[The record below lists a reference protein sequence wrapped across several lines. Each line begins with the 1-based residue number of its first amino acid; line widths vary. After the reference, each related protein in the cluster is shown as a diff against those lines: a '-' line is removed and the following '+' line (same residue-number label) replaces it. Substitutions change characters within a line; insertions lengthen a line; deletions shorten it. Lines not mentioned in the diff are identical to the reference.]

1 MGDTVTVSA
10 TPVEGY
16 ELDAIT
22 VTSGKTTVTVKDGKF
37 TMPAGNVTVS
47 ATFKKAAA
55 PSPEPSVSTTTTVST
70 DVSTD
75 IPSADKKAI
84 EAVLDDA
91 SVEGI
96 EKAADTG
103 DILDAAGVTEADTK
117 AKKVEIEITTKV
129 IAEGADLSAG
139 TLTFSAAPVATIT
152 IDGKK
157 VSKDVP
163 VTNDM
168 LNGKN
173 ITIKLPLP
181 KGFVPEEIIHI
192 SNDGL
197 RQHYTA
203 QDFKVETTENGG
215 QVAVLK
221 ITHFSQ
227 FILNAK
233 THVHTW
239 DQGTVITE
247 PTATTDGTMHY
258 VCTVCGDE
266 KDEVIP
272 AVPATQLTLDPVSV
286 RLAVGKTQA
295 LTLTVVPENATGTVV
310 WSSSNPA
317 VATVDETGN
326 VTAVAAGTT
335 TITAVLGTQTAV
347 ATISVVCGTD
357 TCQYYTDV
365 DAGAWYHPAV
375 DFVTEHKLMQGV
387 DAKARTFVPGH
398 ELTRA
403 QLAQVLYNMENPGD
417 TASEKSFKDVKQ
429 GAWYYN
435 AVIWAADNGIVK
447 GYEDGCFY
455 PNRPITREQMVT
467 MLYRYMQF
475 KGLKVDASSED
486 WKSFTDYANVH
497 AWAQDAMAW
506 AVHNGVVNGIQNNQL
521 APTHTA
527 QRSQVAKIIMEITML
542 YDLA

>member
-1 MGDTVTVSA
+1 
-10 TPVEGY
+10 
-16 ELDAIT
+16 
-22 VTSGKTTVTVKDGKF
+22 
-37 TMPAGNVTVS
+37 
-47 ATFKKAAA
+47 
-55 PSPEPSVSTTTTVST
+55 
-70 DVSTD
+70 
-75 IPSADKKAI
+75 
-84 EAVLDDA
+84 
-91 SVEGI
+91 
-96 EKAADTG
+96 
-103 DILDAAGVTEADTK
+103 
-117 AKKVEIEITTKV
+117 
-129 IAEGADLSAG
+129 
-139 TLTFSAAPVATIT
+139 
-152 IDGKK
+152 
-157 VSKDVP
+157 
-163 VTNDM
+163 
-168 LNGKN
+168 
-173 ITIKLPLP
+173 
-181 KGFVPEEIIHI
+181 
-192 SNDGL
+192 
-197 RQHYTA
+197 
-203 QDFKVETTENGG
+203 
-215 QVAVLK
+215 
-221 ITHFSQ
+221 
-227 FILNAK
+227 
-233 THVHTW
+233 
-239 DQGTVITE
+239 
-247 PTATTDGTMHY
+247 MHY

-272 AVPATQLTLDPVSV
+272 AVPATQLTLDPPSV

-310 WSSSNPA
+310 WSSSNSA

-335 TITAVLGTQTAV
+335 AITAVLGTQTAV

-475 KGLKVDASSED
+475 KGLRVDASSED